1 MGSMAEI
8 KIKLIAIAKN
18 EAANLPQWIFH
29 HFRLGVD
36 SIDVYINGSSDNSFE
51 ISRKINSFE
60 PRFKFYD
67 ADHRLKKCTLKG
79 KNFQKHIYSR
89 VFKKCK
95 RDGSFSHLLVLDLDE
110 YLMPDKLENNLKDL
124 IRSSGETS
132 VVAFPWCLDAPNS
145 SEVKP
150 FQKFICPI
158 INLTPH
164 RIVKSI
170 GRISDIK
177 KVLPHGFILSSKSI
191 HSSITANRKLSIGI
205 KINQNNSRIH
215 GSHLGRKLLKI
226 FKNRISES
234 WFTLHRIN
242 KSEAEYL
249 ASLLKGRPSKVAKKD
264 FNLLLKNNRKG
275 FKIFNPKTMHQKT
288 YDRSSVEKY
297 YIDYHEFLSK
307 TRMHSELKKS
317 QDFVFEQLNE
327 LDNTVKENPDII
339 DIFKKQF
346 AGTRYSS

>member
-1 MGSMAEI
+1 MAEI

-18 EAANLPQWIFH
+18 EAANLPQWVFH
-29 HFRLGVD
+29 HFRIGVD

-67 ADHRLKKCTLKG
+67 ANHRLKKCELIG
-79 KNFQKHIYSR
+79 KNFQKHIYNR
-89 VFKKCK
+89 AFKKCK

-145 SEVKP
+145 SGEEP
-150 FQKFICPI
+150 FQQFICPT
-158 INLTPH
+158 INLKPH

-170 GRISDIK
+170 GRMNDIK

-191 HSSITANRKLSIGI
+191 QSSIGSKRVLSIGI
-205 KINQNNSRIH
+205 EIHQNNSKIH
-215 GSHLGRKLLKI
+215 GSHLGRKLLKV
-226 FKNRISES
+226 FRERISES
-234 WFTLHRIN
+234 WFTLHRVN

-249 ASLLKGRPSKVAKKD
+249 ASLLKGRPSKVAKRNFD
-264 FNLLLKNNRKG
+264 SLLKNNRKG
-275 FKIFNPKTMHQKT
+275 FRLYNPKTMNQKT
-288 YDRSSVEKY
+288 YSSPSIENY
-297 YIDYHEFLSK
+297 LSDYNKFLQQLQLNSD
-307 TRMHSELKKS
+307 LKKA
-317 QDFVFEQLNE
+317 QDFVLAQLNE
-327 LDNTVKENPDII
+327 LDNAIKKSPVII

-346 AGTRYSS
+346 TGTRYSP

>member
-18 EAANLPQWIFH
+18 EAANLPQWVFH

-51 ISRKINSFE
+51 ISRKINSFD

-67 ADHRLKKCTLKG
+67 ADHRLKKCALKG
-79 KNFQKHIYSR
+79 KNFQKHIYNR
-89 VFKKCK
+89 AFKKCK
-95 RDGSFSHLLVLDLDE
+95 REGSFSHLLILDLDE

-150 FQKFICPI
+150 FQRFICPI

-170 GRISDIK
+170 GRISNIK

-191 HSSITANRKLSIGI
+191 ESSITANRILSIGI
-205 KINQNNSRIH
+205 EINQNNSKIH
-215 GSHLGRKLLKI
+215 GSHLGQKLLKT

-234 WFTLHRIN
+234 WFTLHRVN

-275 FKIFNPKTMHQKT
+275 FKIFDPKTMHQKI
-288 YDRSSVEKY
+288 YNSSSVDTY
-297 YIDYHEFLSK
+297 NSDYDKFLQHLNIK
-307 TRMHSELKKS
+307 TELEKS
-317 QDFVFEQLNE
+317 QNFILMQLDQ
-327 LDNTVKENPDII
+327 LDNLIKENPNII
-339 DIFKKQF
+339 NTFAKQF
-346 AGTRYSS
+346 AGTRYSP